1 MARTYEWSVK
11 QIKKADNS
19 DFTGAIIG
27 TQWKVIGTDDD
38 GVSGHFDGATP
49 FKLEHIN
56 PDDYTPYEELTEEVV
71 INWVQGVLNSPAN
84 ATYWQHIDEVI
95 TKEIDVKRNN
105 IKLVPTELLPWSTG
119 SVDYVMPTGSM
130 IPPI

>member
-11 QIKKADNS
+11 QIKKADNA

-27 TQWKVIGTDDD
+27 TQWKLVGTDDD

-71 INWVQGVLNSPAN
+71 IGWIKNVASSSNDPK
-84 ATYWQHIDEVI
+84 YWEHIDGVI
-95 TKEIDVKRNN
+95 TNEITIKRNN
-105 IKLVPTELLPWSTG
+105 VRLVPTELLPWSTA
-119 SVDYVMPTGSM
+119 SYDYAYPTGSM
-130 IPPI
+130 LPPI

>member
-11 QIKKADNS
+11 QIKKADNE

-27 TQWKVIGTDDD
+27 TQWKLIGTDDD
-38 GVSGHFDGATP
+38 GQFGQFDGATP

-56 PDDYTPYEELTEEVV
+56 PDDYTPYEELTEEIVV
-71 INWVQGVLNSPAN
+71 EWIKNVASSSNNP
-84 ATYWQHIDEVI
+84 TYWQHIDEVI
-95 TKEIDVKRNN
+95 TKDIYTKRNN
-105 IKLVPTELLPWSTG
+105 IKLVPIESLPWSTA
-119 SVDYVMPTGSM
+119 SYDYVMPTGSM